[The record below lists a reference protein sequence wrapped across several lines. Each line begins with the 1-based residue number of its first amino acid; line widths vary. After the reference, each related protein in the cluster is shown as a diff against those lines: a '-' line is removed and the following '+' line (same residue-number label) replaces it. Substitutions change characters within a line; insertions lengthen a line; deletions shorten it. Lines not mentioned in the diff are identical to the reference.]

1 MLGSLKWNDLG
12 SVIYTLS
19 HVPLLSSPEEWE
31 EVIALFLARAK
42 QDFDQERIIKGLT
55 SLSLAQVQSRT
66 DFWIDVFLLVA
77 EKLSPEGLDPF
88 LKMNLLWSMA
98 RNRTSIQ
105 DSTFEHL
112 TSMVV
117 GSLSKDLETFLRGNR
132 EALLINFL
140 PNLVWSVE
148 SLQLKDEALWTN
160 IDRLVLKVSGSFSI
174 TQLASLMPVYLTPNP
189 RVAQSLLERFTAL
202 PR

>member
-12 SVIYTLS
+12 SIIYTLS

-31 EVIALFLARAK
+31 EIIGLFLARAQ
-42 QDFDQERIIKGLT
+42 QDFDQERIIKGVT

-66 DFWIDVFLLVA
+66 DFWIDIFLLVA
-77 EKLSPEGLDPF
+77 ERLSPEGLDPF

-98 RNRTSIQ
+98 RNRTAIQ
-105 DSTFEHL
+105 DSTFDHL

-117 GSLSKDLETFLRGNR
+117 GPLAKDLDGFFRSNR

-140 PNLVWSVE
+140 PNLAWSVD
-148 SLQLKDEALWTN
+148 SLHLNDEALWTS
-160 IDRLVLKVSGSFSI
+160 IDRLVLKVSSSFNI
-174 TQLASLMPVYLTPNP
+174 NQLASLMLVYKARSP
-189 RVAQSLLERFTAL
+189 RVAQSLLERFSSL